1 MLLKD
6 LTTEYIRLYKDDK
19 TKINWSVVSYSYDFT
34 IDQLREF
41 IDYIDWK
48 SYFIYHYHHSQTIP
62 EAMEFKDKHE
72 DWCWMWT
79 KCGGKPLVDREYVR
93 RWIWEIVEYDNTWR
107 DITKAQKLD
116 KEFLKPYAKYIE
128 WDEIMDLFPT
138 WVL

>member
-6 LTTEYIRLYKDDK
+6 LTIEYIRLYKDDK
-19 TKINWSVVSYSYDFT
+19 TKINWSVISYSYDFT

-116 KEFLKPYAKYIE
+116 KEFLEPYAKYIE

-138 WVL
+138 W